1 VFENGT
7 GKQRK
12 KNKNHLLHFHYCLL
26 VSRMD
31 DLNMASCTK
40 ITFNCL
46 VFSSPLSFVLQN
58 SPYVLLLL
66 SSFSLLNII
75 ISMVVTYMIW
85 SSIQLH
91 PGLKFILKKFKIIL
105 FYRFLF
111 KKGCRIQKHGFS
123 KYDNEITTTPT
134 SI

>member
-1 VFENGT
+1 LKMEQA
-7 GKQRK
+7 KQRK
-12 KNKNHLLHFHYCLL
+12 NNKNHLLHFHYCLL

-58 SPYVLLLL
+58 SLHVLLLI

-91 PGLKFILKKFKIIL
+91 PDLKFFFFLILKWYYFL
-105 FYRFLF
+105 GFYF
-111 KKGCRIQKHGFS
+111 
-123 KYDNEITTTPT
+123 
-134 SI
+134 